1 MKNYYEFKGYRVRIE
16 YDPESKSFVYQKF
29 VEPAL
34 EVTGHESGEPIAVA
48 RERVRK
54 KEAVIADAS
63 AALSD
68 PDFPVIE
75 VNRGVTQIRG
85 QSKKTPKAA
94 QFRNY
99 NHPA

>member
-34 EVTGHESGEPIAVA
+34 ETTGHKSGEPIAIA
-48 RERVRK
+48 KERVRK
-54 KEAVIADAS
+54 EEAIIPDAPAS
-63 AALSD
+63 LSG
-68 PDFPVIE
+68 PDFPVTE

-85 QSKKTPKAA
+85 QSEKTPKAA

-99 NHPA
+99 SHPA